1 MYTVHTSLLRK
12 YSKAVVTAYRL
23 CIESIRRFEEFR
35 QHYHDTVFFHPTL
48 LIQQPYEST
57 TSCQQGKEK
66 AVSTGYEMIPDES
79 DCLEEGEIFE
89 GDSGYGSEYGS
100 RSTSTS

>member
-23 CIESIRRFEEFR
+23 CPESIRKFEVFR
-35 QHYHDTVFFHPTL
+35 QQYREAVFFHPTL
-48 LIQQPYEST
+48 LIQQPYETT
-57 TSCQQGKEK
+57 TSNQQGKEK
-66 AVSTGYEMIPDES
+66 AVFTVYEMTPDEP

-89 GDSGYGSEYGS
+89 GDSGYGSEY
-100 RSTSTS
+100 